1 MEHTLLALSIAS
13 LGLLALMHYS
23 FTSAFID
30 QQCFISS
37 LRGSDPL
44 LFARTDYTHI
54 HLTDAVS
61 DTVSDTVSEYTSR
74 VSSGVASEAVMT
86 TTPSYIFSPQ
96 KGYLILPPKSR
107 KKYNISSA
115 TYYLPSDTIE
125 KCFHLHPYMELLPLP
140 LRSLVPLPLS
150 LPLRSLVPLQLL
162 KYTFGYDTIVLNL
175 MKKLSHDRGF
185 LYMEHRRKMV
195 DMSLFSR
202 FVFSVATMNSF
213 GNPILWDNVNFSHSN
228 SYSNNENESG
238 GDLHSNENDDDG
250 GGCTCTV
257 DEELLIGNHNCNT
270 CSSHVH
276 GSGSGPLQVHR
287 LRDQIAAKLCIVV
300 TSTFLFFAMT
310 SMVSFILKQTQ
321 SRMLKFT
328 FLLQYH
334 VRNQIPYTSLVFIHV
349 FESLIFVPIM
359 LGRCG
364 MK

>member
-1 MEHTLLALSIAS
+1 M
-13 LGLLALMHYS
+13 
-23 FTSAFID
+23 
-30 QQCFISS
+30 
-37 LRGSDPL
+37 

-140 LRSLVPLPLS
+140 LRSLVPL
-150 LPLRSLVPLQLL
+150 QLL

-228 SYSNNENESG
+228 SYSYSYGYNENGEGGEDG
-238 GDLHSNENDDDG
+238 GDLHSSENDDG
-250 GGCTCTV
+250 GGCTCTI

-276 GSGSGPLQVHR
+276 GSGSGSLQAHR